1 MKKIFYFV
9 CLSALL
15 LPAGLWASDD
25 TAPAH
30 KGPNAA
36 VKKYIK
42 ETVMPVLIQKRQ
54 QFDRELSATEKNEI
68 AECKAALK
76 QLQNQHQ
83 QWNHDRK
90 AEGDNKPAPD
100 YNNAGHAQNPQFAQR
115 KAIMERLQAIT
126 DKHSNSLQDIKTQ
139 LEPAR
144 KQWVEDLKKLQPV
157 SEDAKSDDYY
167 HGERHMMEHDP
178 AVFLYPHHM
187 SAVHFLLLPAT
198 PGENAEGELKSD
210 IVEPAAAPAAS
221 VTNLVSFELM
231 PNPATND
238 VQLGN
243 DILPATNQ
251 LKVID
256 LQGKE
261 VLSLENV
268 QAAQH
273 LNVSQLANGTY
284 LIQIK
289 SGSQLVS
296 KKIVISR

>member
-1 MKKIFYFV
+1 
-9 CLSALL
+9 
-15 LPAGLWASDD
+15 
-25 TAPAH
+25 
-30 KGPNAA
+30 
-36 VKKYIK
+36 
-42 ETVMPVLIQKRQ
+42 
-54 QFDRELSATEKNEI
+54 
-68 AECKAALK
+68 
-76 QLQNQHQ
+76 
-83 QWNHDRK
+83 
-90 AEGDNKPAPD
+90 
-100 YNNAGHAQNPQFAQR
+100 
-115 KAIMERLQAIT
+115 
-126 DKHSNSLQDIKTQ
+126 
-139 LEPAR
+139 
-144 KQWVEDLKKLQPV
+144 
-157 SEDAKSDDYY
+157 
-167 HGERHMMEHDP
+167 
-178 AVFLYPHHM
+178 M
-187 SAVHFLLLPAT
+187 SAVHFLLVPAT